1 MLILAR
7 HGRTAAN
14 SGGLLV
20 GRADPPLDELGR
32 RQAAALAPVL
42 GGAARVVSSP
52 LMRAR
57 ATAAALGP
65 AVVVDGRWIEVDYG
79 ELDLMPVA
87 EVSEAAWEQWR
98 SDPGFAPPG
107 GEPMADV
114 LARVGDACHELAAEV
129 ADGDVVVVSHVSP
142 IKAAVVW
149 ALGVAPEA
157 AWRMRLDLASV
168 TRLGVGTRGWSLHSF
183 NETAHLAGLA
193 EQG

>member
-14 SGGLLV
+14 AGALLV
-20 GRADPPLDELGR
+20 GRADPPLDELGK

-52 LMRAR
+52 LQRAR
-57 ATAAALGP
+57 ATAAAVGP
-65 AVVVDGRWIEVDYG
+65 VVVVDGRWIEVDYG
-79 ELDLMPVA
+79 ELDLTPVA
-87 EVSEAAWEQWR
+87 DVPEAAWERWR

-107 GEPMADV
+107 GEPMGGV
-114 LARVGDACHELAAEV
+114 LERVGEACHELAAEA
-129 ADGDVVVVSHVSP
+129 ADVDVVVVSHVSP

-168 TRLGVGTRGWSLHSF
+168 TRLGVGPRGWSLQSF
-183 NETAHLAGLA
+183 NETAHLAGLVDA
-193 EQG
+193 G